1 MNIIKKSLAALISF
15 VVASAACDLQA
26 VVPSQVMTQGSADT
40 TPPVTQQSIYP
51 NDYGKS
57 LTTPL
62 AWGAG
67 FGSIYF
73 GAGAT
78 STVQYGN
85 RGMAFSHNV
94 GDGACAAGFGLGNPV
109 DNIGLQTTFVQY
121 DVSKFTDWGMTFQL
135 NHYLSTS
142 QAVAIGVQEVML
154 STGGDIGRS
163 YYFVYSQGVLADQ
176 FINKKTGATKLH
188 YSLGVGTG
196 AYANKSPEDIA
207 AGKGTHGTY
216 VFGNVAYELFNEFN
230 VISDWNGMNLNAGL
244 SKTFYITKSLP
255 IAITL
260 GAADLTR
267 WSGDRVRMI
276 IGAGTGFNL

>member
-94 GDGACAAGFGLGNPV
+94 GDGACAAG
-109 DNIGLQTTFVQY
+109 
-121 DVSKFTDWGMTFQL
+121 
-135 NHYLSTS
+135 
-142 QAVAIGVQEVML
+142 
-154 STGGDIGRS
+154 
-163 YYFVYSQGVLADQ
+163 
-176 FINKKTGATKLH
+176 
-188 YSLGVGTG
+188 
-196 AYANKSPEDIA
+196 
-207 AGKGTHGTY
+207 
-216 VFGNVAYELFNEFN
+216 
-230 VISDWNGMNLNAGL
+230 
-244 SKTFYITKSLP
+244 
-255 IAITL
+255 
-260 GAADLTR
+260 
-267 WSGDRVRMI
+267 
-276 IGAGTGFNL
+276 